1 MTADAGSAWT
11 GHRPGRRD
19 LAPATLAVETTMVR
33 GLGLLR
39 VILLAYAVYWNLT
52 SRWPRY
58 EEGHPTLALV
68 VLASLAVW
76 TAFTLWAYDK
86 PSRRTPALLGADLA
100 VAVSTMLVTPYLQ
113 GADSVT
119 ATLPTFWVFGVVI
132 AWAVRFHVVGG
143 LVAAAATT
151 AADLVV
157 KLEPGDTMRSVTLQN
172 LMLLWIGG
180 VTIGYLTG
188 LLQRMA
194 AERDAAER
202 RAAAV
207 EERARLARAVH
218 DGTLQ
223 VLALVQRRGQE
234 LGGDFSELA
243 RLAGEQEAS
252 LRALI
257 QANAAAFEAG
267 GSNAGQADL
276 VTRLTTFHTS
286 TVAVSGPGGPV
297 LLPEPVVDEV
307 ASAVSEC
314 LTNVARH
321 VGNDAPAW
329 VLVEDLGS
337 SVVVTVRDEG
347 PGIDEQRLPAARSE
361 GRLGVAEC
369 ICGRMSGVGGDARLT
384 TAPGHGVEWELTVPK
399 DNP

>member
-1 MTADAGSAWT
+1 M
-11 GHRPGRRD
+11 
-19 LAPATLAVETTMVR
+19 MR

-39 VILLAYAVYWNLT
+39 VILLVYAVYWNLAA
-52 SRWPRY
+52 RWSRY
-58 EEGHPTLALV
+58 EDGHPTLALV
-68 VLASLAVW
+68 VLGFLAAW

-86 PSRRTPALLGADLA
+86 PSRRTPVLLGADLA

-113 GADSVT
+113 SADSVT

-157 KLEPGDTMRSVTLQN
+157 KLEPGDALRAVTLQN

-180 VTIGYLTG
+180 VTIGYLTA

-234 LGGDFSELA
+234 LGGDFSDLA

-257 QANAAAFEAG
+257 QGNAAALVPGDEG
-267 GSNAGQADL
+267 AGQVDL
-276 VTRLTTFHTS
+276 VTRLTAFHSS
-286 TVAVSGPGGPV
+286 TVTVSGPGSPV
-297 LLPEPVVDEV
+297 PLPEQVVDEV
-307 ASAVSEC
+307 AAAVSEC
-314 LTNVARH
+314 LTNVAQH
-321 VGNDAPAW
+321 VGTDAPAW

-347 PGIDEQRLPAARSE
+347 PGIDEQRLDAARAE

-369 ICGRMSGVGGDARLT
+369 ICGRLQGVDGGARLT
-384 TAPGHGVEWELTVPK
+384 TAPGQGVEWELTVPRT
-399 DNP
+399 DP